1 MLVYKCYVQDGAI
14 TLTMCLSLLA
24 ENVACTADVLH
35 LLARTILIDRG
46 GMAETE
52 EQSER
57 IFLVISWNSD
67 GKNVRQKLPVL

>member
-35 LLARTILIDRG
+35 LLARAILIDGG

-52 EQSER
+52 EQSE
-57 IFLVISWNSD
+57 ITPNFFSYL
-67 GKNVRQKLPVL
+67 LE